1 MVFEVMLVI
10 LMCAPLFV
18 VWRTWERSND
28 LAERHHAHHD
38 TYSVSPALLQVV
50 AYASIC
56 SSCMGI
62 VLGCLCATGSIPF
75 DSIIVTVF
83 FSAFSLTCAAIWIL
97 LSRYCIATYDT
108 QMCITPFFGKS
119 FIVAYEK
126 ITAMKWTPAYFF
138 ATQQSIRVAFCS
150 SQNHSGCVSASK
162 SLQDSKKRTYEQEE
176 ISNQAQNKLVNHTQ
190 DEITNTK
197 LAVSHE
203 VPRSVD
209 ANTYHEDTHYVFH
222 IWSILDIEQIL
233 MRINRFDVLDSHK

>member
-1 MVFEVMLVI
+1 MVFEVMFIILV
-10 LMCAPLFV
+10 CVPLFV
-18 VWRTWERSND
+18 VWRMWERSND

-56 SSCMGI
+56 SSFMGI
-62 VLGCLCATGSIPF
+62 VLGCLCATGNIAF
-75 DSIIVTVF
+75 DSITVTVF
-83 FSAFSLTCAAIWIL
+83 FSAFSLTCAAIWVL

-150 SQNHSGCVSASK
+150 SQNHSDYVSESK
-162 SLQDSKKRTYEQEE
+162 PLQDPKKCTYKQDKT
-176 ISNQAQNKLVNHTQ
+176 SNTSSNVPHEALHTPDTNK
-190 DEITNTK
+190 
-197 LAVSHE
+197 
-203 VPRSVD
+203 
-209 ANTYHEDTHYVFH
+209 YHDDTHYVFH

>member
-83 FSAFSLTCAAIWIL
+83 FFCIFAHMCSYLDTVKPL
-97 LSRYCIATYDT
+97 LYC
-108 QMCITPFFGKS
+108 
-119 FIVAYEK
+119 
-126 ITAMKWTPAYFF
+126 
-138 ATQQSIRVAFCS
+138 
-150 SQNHSGCVSASK
+150 N
-162 SLQDSKKRTYEQEE
+162 L
-176 ISNQAQNKLVNHTQ
+176 
-190 DEITNTK
+190 
-197 LAVSHE
+197 
-203 VPRSVD
+203 
-209 ANTYHEDTHYVFH
+209 
-222 IWSILDIEQIL
+222 
-233 MRINRFDVLDSHK
+233 

>member
-1 MVFEVMLVI
+1 MVFEVMFVI
-10 LMCAPLFV
+10 LVCVPLFV
-18 VWRTWERSND
+18 VWRMWERSND

-56 SSCMGI
+56 SSFMGI
-62 VLGCLCATGSIPF
+62 VLGCLCATGNIAF
-75 DSIIVTVF
+75 DSITVTVF
-83 FSAFSLTCAAIWIL
+83 FSAFSLTCAAIWVL

-138 ATQQSIRVAFCS
+138 AMQQSIRVAFCS
-150 SQNHSGCVSASK
+150 SQNHSDYVSESK
-162 SLQDSKKRTYEQEE
+162 PLQDPKKCTYEQDET
-176 ISNQAQNKLVNHTQ
+176 SNQAQNKLAHHTQ

-197 LAVSHE
+197 SAATHDVSQ
-203 VPRSVD
+203 SVD
-209 ANTYHEDTHYVFH
+209 ANAYHEDTHYVFH